1 MEISR
6 LSPLFSTNNL
16 TTELLIPSVATDF
29 SIVEK
34 FLKLPIKAI
43 PEVPRKIEIILEE
56 KTPNTKLTATET
68 EFSDRTL
75 YSLFSRR
82 NFKL

>member
-1 MEISR
+1 MAISF
-6 LSPLFSTNNL
+6 LSSLFSTNSL

-29 SIVEK
+29 NIVEK

-43 PEVPRKIEIILEE
+43 PEVPRKTEIILEE
-56 KTPNTKLTATET
+56 KMPKIKLTATET

-75 YSLFSRR
+75 YSLF
-82 NFKL
+82 

>member
-1 MEISR
+1 MEISF
-6 LSPLFSTNNL
+6 LSSLFSTNSL
-16 TTELLIPSVATDF
+16 TTELLIPSVAIDF
-29 SIVEK
+29 NMVEK

-43 PEVPRKIEIILEE
+43 PEVPKKMEMILEE
-56 KTPNTKLTATET
+56 KMPNTKLTATEM

-82 NFKL
+82 DFKL